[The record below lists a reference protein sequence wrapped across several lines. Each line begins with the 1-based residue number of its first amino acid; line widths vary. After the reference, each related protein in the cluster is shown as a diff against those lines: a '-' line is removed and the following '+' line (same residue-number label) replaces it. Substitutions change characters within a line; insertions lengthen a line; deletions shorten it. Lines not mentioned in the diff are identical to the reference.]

1 MNWRYI
7 FAIYAIYI
15 AISIIVKILGEAGV
29 PGNIFFYHLI
39 NSSQVSYLN
48 PVMVFLSK
56 YGREYVWIPVT
67 AALFIA
73 GGKYRRA
80 SVILTSAF
88 ILAII
93 LGELS
98 KYSVAEPR
106 PFLVLSNYHLL
117 VPKPHDYSYPS
128 GHALIVGVGA
138 ITLLLTLPYY
148 ISVPLTIEALL
159 VSYSRVYVGVHWPL
173 DVLAG
178 WILAAAISF
187 TALKLEN
194 FEMKVYNKLKDFLM
208 DISNSKV
215 AEKKRI

>member
-1 MNWRYI
+1 
-7 FAIYAIYI
+7 
-15 AISIIVKILGEAGV
+15 
-29 PGNIFFYHLI
+29 
-39 NSSQVSYLN
+39 
-48 PVMVFLSK
+48 MVFLSK

-80 SVILTSAF
+80 SIILASAF

-194 FEMKVYNKLKDFLM
+194 FEMNVYNKLKDFLM
-208 DISNSKV
+208 GISNSKA